1 MKHFVLH
8 VKTIMEEKNMKKL
21 LALLLAFVLVF
32 SLFPVMAYARGGG
45 GGGSHGGGGGSHG
58 GGYPGGGYPGGGYPG
73 GGYPGGGY
81 PGGGYPGGGGGNYQ
95 PPVVPSL
102 PLFPA
107 LPTPPNTNP
116 DDTDPDPAPV
126 EEKKEDPVV
135 YIHDP
140 NVHTF
145 SGYGFDTK
153 YHWLECACGCKISM
167 ERHVD
172 PKSTTDDVCTC
183 GYKFSDNA
191 DLSVLW
197 IDGAFPINN
206 FNKDVTEYEV
216 KAHTYKEFKEAKI
229 STFTY
234 DSEATVEY
242 PKDLTLKAGKN
253 VFEIKVTAE
262 NQKVTKTYTV
272 TVVK

>member
-1 MKHFVLH
+1 MDPRILYFFPKNRKMSFRLLTFLSRTSIILIGGHLLLVCGQQMKHFVLH
-8 VKTIMEEKNMKKL
+8 VTTIMEEKNMKKL

-32 SLFPVMAYARGGG
+32 SLFPVTAFAK
-45 GGGSHGGGGGSHG
+45 
-58 GGYPGGGYPGGGYPG
+58 PKPPA
-73 GGYPGGGY
+73 P
-81 PGGGYPGGGGGNYQ
+81 PK
-95 PPVVPSL
+95 PPVEDPKDPPSED
-102 PLFPA
+102 
-107 LPTPPNTNP
+107 PPSP
-116 DDTDPDPAPV
+116 DPDPTPDPSEDKK
-126 EEKKEDPVV
+126 EEKKKERIV

-183 GYKFSDNA
+183 GYQFSDNA

>member
-1 MKHFVLH
+1 
-8 VKTIMEEKNMKKL
+8 MKKL
-21 LALLLAFVLVF
+21 LTLLLAFVLVF
-32 SLFPVMAYARGGG
+32 SLIPVSASAWMWWPFWPPKP
-45 GGGSHGGGGGSHG
+45 STPTS
-58 GGYPGGGYPGGGYPG
+58 PPSIPST
-73 GGYPGGGY
+73 PL
-81 PGGGYPGGGGGNYQ
+81 Q
-95 PPVVPSL
+95 PPI
-102 PLFPA
+102 F
-107 LPTPPNTNP
+107 TPPTSNP
-116 DDTDPDPAPV
+116 DEPGDEPPTSDEV
-126 EEKKEDPVV
+126 KEEKKEEVIV

-140 NVHTF
+140 NDH
-145 SGYGFDTK
+145 SYNGYGFDTK

-167 ERHVD
+167 ELHVD

-183 GYKFSDNA
+183 GYQFSDNA

>member
-1 MKHFVLH
+1 
-8 VKTIMEEKNMKKL
+8 MKKLVSLL
-21 LALLLAFVLVF
+21 LALLMVL
-32 SLFPVMAYARGGG
+32 SLVPVMASAATITIPGFPSLTLPDIPGVYIPDIVVPDNFDI
-45 GGGSHGGGGGSHG
+45 
-58 GGYPGGGYPGGGYPG
+58 GGYIPPNVQLPDASINIPGYGSIDFSSDGKLTLNPSNGSGEDTDKDPTDDAEEVKKEEI
-73 GGYPGGGY
+73 
-81 PGGGYPGGGGGNYQ
+81 
-95 PPVVPSL
+95 VVP
-102 PLFPA
+102 
-107 LPTPPNTNP
+107 
-116 DDTDPDPAPV
+116 
-126 EEKKEDPVV
+126 V
-135 YIHDP
+135 YYHDP
-140 NVHTF
+140 NNHSYT
-145 SGYGFDTK
+145 GYGCDTK
-153 YHWLECACGCKISM
+153 YHWLECICGCKISM

-172 PKSTTDDVCTC
+172 PKSTPNDVCTC